1 MICLEPLGHGVLL
14 NMPNILESM
23 FLVELRRLSRS
34 TGLRV
39 LEERRRSAPSGAEV
53 GNEAPSGAEVGS
65 EAPFGAEVGL
75 PSPFGTEVGIP
86 PPFGEW
92 NLAVVVG
99 DRKVDSGPFPV
110 EEGR

>member
-1 MICLEPLGHGVLL
+1 MLL

-23 FLVELRRLSRS
+23 FLVELRRLRRS

-65 EAPFGAEVGL
+65 EAPSGDEVGRL
-75 PSPFGTEVGIP
+75 EAPSGTEKGC
-86 PPFGEW
+86 GER
-92 NLAVVVG
+92 NGGGKRFVVVG
-99 DRKVDSGPFPV
+99 DRKVDSGP
-110 EEGR
+110 EGR

>member
-1 MICLEPLGHGVLL
+1 ML
-14 NMPNILESM
+14 NILVSM
-23 FLVELRRLSRS
+23 PLVELRRLSRS

-53 GNEAPSGAEVGS
+53 GNCEAPSAAEEGNN

-75 PSPFGTEVGIP
+75 PPPFGTEVGIP